1 MILILRKIKQ
11 TLFNNGQF
19 RRYLLYALGEMVLVV
34 IGILIALQINNLN
47 AEKQKE
53 ASLQSYLG
61 SIARNISNDLTEV
74 GSIRS
79 RRQTAIGLAGRAVD
93 IQLTRETYSVEDVA
107 LLSHAFGEASEPL
120 HFNANM
126 SGYEALKSSGVLDR
140 MQGRDIEN
148 LLYDYYDTVSR
159 ISQEE
164 ESHNEYLQLHRF
176 QVTSDWPRNLA
187 DWEFADPGAL
197 TPERMLEL
205 QPAFM
210 EVATNPNLISL
221 YLRTQSGAS
230 LLLDYDRLDRLGRAF
245 IRTIGNDSME
255 LDETTLEILENIY
268 APEEGAGYPDVLTE
282 GQVYWA
288 NYNMTHADS
297 LVRGTIGSSLDAI
310 YRDYSVRLKYPE
322 QREDHLHVHYPG
334 GATDW
339 AVLFFSVRGSSNKR
353 PSQDF
358 SMYDKLVLELK
369 GDAGGETIDVN
380 LKDRDDPDD
389 GTQTNIELQLTDQW
403 KRYEINLADFKTA
416 DLKKLHVVPAFL
428 FDTEPQSFSVR
439 TIRFQ

>member
-19 RRYLLYALGEMVLVV
+19 RRYLLYALGEMVLVI
-34 IGILIALQINNLN
+34 IGILIALLINNWN

-61 SIARNISNDLTEV
+61 SIARNISNDLAEV
-74 GSIRS
+74 ESIRS
-79 RRQTAIGLAGRAVD
+79 RRQTAIGLAGRAASIVA
-93 IQLTRETYSVEDVA
+93 RETFSVEDVA

-140 MQGRDIEN
+140 MQGRDIES

-210 EVATNPNLISL
+210 ELVTNPNLISL

-268 APEEGAGYPDVLTE
+268 DPEEGAGYPDVLTD

-288 NYNMTHADS
+288 NYYMIHADS

-416 DLKKLHVVPAFL
+416 DLKKLYVVAFL
-428 FDTEPQSFSVR
+428 FDKEPQSFSVR